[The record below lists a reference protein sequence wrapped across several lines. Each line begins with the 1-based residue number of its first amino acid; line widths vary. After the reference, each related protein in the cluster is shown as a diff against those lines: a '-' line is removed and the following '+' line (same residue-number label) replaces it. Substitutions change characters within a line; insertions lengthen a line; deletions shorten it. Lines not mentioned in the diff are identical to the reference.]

1 MDSSAVTAL
10 PAADA
15 NKGTGRQHSTL
26 TGRGLLKQC
35 LMAFLKTQDVSTCLQ
50 NTDGITLG
58 ITLHLER
65 RKAPDILNK
74 DQCLY
79 TSLEHDSVIENICG
93 KH

>member
-1 MDSSAVTAL
+1 MDS

-15 NKGTGRQHSTL
+15 NRGTERQHSTL
-26 TGRGLLKQC
+26 VGRNLFRQR

-79 TSLEHDSVIENICG
+79 TSLEHDSEIGNICG
-93 KH
+93 KC